1 MSEREMLQK
10 ALTVSA
16 MDYMKTETSSGSKQ
30 NEGKCQYIRSL
41 LENLMISYLFTDSDD
56 AYDSP

>member
-30 NEGKCQYIRSL
+30 NEGKCRYFRSAFV
-41 LENLMISYLFTDSDD
+41 NVFYLIIFQLFICRF
-56 AYDSP
+56 

>member
-1 MSEREMLQK
+1 MVMLMDFVNHSSYLTLIILGLCQMSEREMLQK

-30 NEGKCQYIRSL
+30 NEGKC
-41 LENLMISYLFTDSDD
+41 
-56 AYDSP
+56 

>member
-30 NEGKCQYIRSL
+30 NEGNCQYLKSIF
-41 LENLMISYLFTDSDD
+41 ENLYNLNIVTFHCRF
-56 AYDSP
+56 

>member
-30 NEGKCQYIRSL
+30 NEGKCRF
-41 LENLMISYLFTDSDD
+41 EKCF
-56 AYDSP
+56 